1 MDNENF
7 NFIEKFV
14 VFLNYLENFDII
26 DLNVENLVELYILDY
41 LEEKIF
47 LWFFFYGING
57 YNIDRIRRLILG

>member
-7 NFIEKFV
+7 NFIEMFV

>member
-26 DLNVENLVELYILDY
+26 DLNVEKLEELYILDY
-41 LEEKIF
+41 LEEKKLYF
-47 LWFFFYGING
+47 YGFFFVVEMVI
-57 YNIDRIRRLILG
+57 ILIE